1 MSACRL
7 ALTCAVIVSAL
18 PMAGEAQTAEW
29 SIGAEPLYTVGHDEY
44 HFLNPIDAA
53 LTPSGELVVADNP
66 LGVVYRFDPE
76 GDALDP
82 LGLKGPGPSE
92 FQRPITVQAFGDS
105 VFIVDQMARKVAIFG
120 TGGELL
126 ETRRLALPFTAGE
139 GLRLSDGRWMFRRVD
154 RFDQGVALWRDTVT
168 YFAADPNFQFRL
180 AAEGGYSGIA
190 CQIGFAE
197 RYWPEWAG
205 KVPLILKVSGKTNVP
220 SDDEAHS
227 PLNAT
232 IEDAVRL
239 GAHAVGYTLY
249 VGSPR
254 QSRHH
259 EDLNLVR
266 EECLRYGLPLIVW
279 AYPRGSAVEAKGGRD
294 SIYAVDYAARVAMEM
309 GADVVKLNVPK
320 KSEKDSL
327 MPKKYRELEWDYA
340 EGARRVT
347 RSAGNTLVLFS
358 GGSKVSDEDLFEK
371 GRLAMDAGATGLIF
385 GRNMWQRPLD
395 EALDVTRRVKELFAD
410 YGA

>member
-1 MSACRL
+1 
-7 ALTCAVIVSAL
+7 
-18 PMAGEAQTAEW
+18 MATATAEAPGRV
-29 SIGAEPLYTVGHDEY
+29 SRPGLEDLNLPSGKKARLHDMMYNHGAGNGTL
-44 HFLNPIDAA
+44 LILPIDHG
-53 LTPSGELVVADNP
+53 LEHGPIDFFSNP
-66 LGVVYRFDPE
+66 E
-76 GDALDP
+76 
-82 LGLKGPGPSE
+82 
-92 FQRPITVQAFGDS
+92 
-105 VFIVDQMARKVAIFG
+105 
-120 TGGELL
+120 
-126 ETRRLALPFTAGE
+126 
-139 GLRLSDGRWMFRRVD
+139 
-154 RFDQGVALWRDTVT
+154 
-168 YFAADPNFQFRL
+168 AADPDFQFRL

-197 RYWPEWAG
+197 RYWPRWAG

-259 EDLNLVR
+259 EDLNLIR

-279 AYPRGSAVEAKGGRD
+279 AYPRGSAIEAKGGRD
-294 SIYAVDYAARVAMEM
+294 SIYAVDYAARVALEM

-320 KSEKDSL
+320 KGEKDSL

-358 GGSKVSDEDLFEK
+358 GGGKVGDEDLYEK
-371 GRLAMDAGATGLIF
+371 ARLAMDAGATGLIF
-385 GRNMWQRPLD
+385 GRNMWQRPMD
-395 EALDVTRRVKELFAD
+395 EALEVTRKVKELFAD